1 MQILF
6 IKYIITFFICC
17 LMYCFFLVIQVWS
30 RDKRWI
36 SSSIL
41 VDSVFF
47 YFFTFSRTENLIFF
61 LFYIIRSVVPQISTL
76 VIIFNLSLFSF
87 ASSSL
92 SRFPFFPFLFIFYS
106 PFLSLFPSLT
116 SPRCFTFL
124 FDLRISSA
132 FLCSLVALSTRY

>member
-1 MQILF
+1 ML
-6 IKYIITFFICC
+6 
-17 LMYCFFLVIQVWS
+17 LNVLFFLLSFRFGHVINAGFPP
-30 RDKRWI
+30 
-36 SSSIL
+36 
-41 VDSVFF
+41 VFF
-47 YFFTFSRTENLIFF
+47 YIPFSFIFFTFSRTENLIFF
-61 LFYIIRSVVPQISTL
+61 LFYIIRSVVPQISSL

-87 ASSSL
+87 SSSSL